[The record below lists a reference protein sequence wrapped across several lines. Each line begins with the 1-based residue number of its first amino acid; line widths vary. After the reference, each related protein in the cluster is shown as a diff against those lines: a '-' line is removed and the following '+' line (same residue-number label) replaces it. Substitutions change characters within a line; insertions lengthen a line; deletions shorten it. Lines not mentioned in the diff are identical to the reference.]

1 MNANKAIFRTMKIF
15 NLKTPYLKITS
26 LNKEKKLNKNN
37 SINDFNFV
45 DEQKSMNIYF
55 PKNNELT
62 EIKLEKIISPINKKR
77 IKIMKDSETN
87 TDPITEIADN
97 CHSNSNQNNV
107 YRQNYKLIKSEESPN
122 SVTDKIVS
130 LQKRMEQHSSH
141 SITYRNTFYNNN
153 NNLKIPEITNTKLKA
168 KNKRNLSSS
177 MKSTKIKNNL
187 DKKAINLGIILK
199 ELKEDKNE
207 NRKSK
212 ENRKNI
218 FFKYYN
224 IKNNYTINNIF
235 NYTNH
240 LNYNNRNIISAI
252 SLSKNKD
259 VEKTYTHNEI
269 AYNSLYNKL
278 SYERKNIKKNHEYK
292 NIHEIINKNS
302 LIKVR
307 ERNTNI
313 KTMKEKENK
322 KYNLRHK
329 NIKFTPCIYN
339 LFNVPVIE
347 NNNSL
352 EETIKQQTV
361 SNFNNKYNFKFKTKD
376 PKEKEK
382 IKNLFYFLKKNINL
396 IGDKNND
403 LQNYFFINNKNKLFF
418 DENKMNNTN
427 KSIGI
432 KDMKINNN
440 SNYIHRNINKLLN
453 EKRNHIPK
461 FVMS

>member
-1 MNANKAIFRTMKIF
+1 MNVNKSIFRTMKVF

-26 LNKEKKLNKNN
+26 LNKEKKFNKNN
-37 SINDFNFV
+37 SNNNFNLFN
-45 DEQKSMNIYF
+45 EQKSINIIF

-62 EIKLEKIISPINKKR
+62 EIKLDKMITPISKKR

-87 TDPITEIADN
+87 TEPITEIVEN
-97 CHSNSNQNNV
+97 NSNSKNNNIKRQNN
-107 YRQNYKLIKSEESPN
+107 NLIKSEESSN
-122 SVTDKIVS
+122 SISDKIVS
-130 LQKRMEQHSSH
+130 LQKKLEQNSNY

-153 NNLKIPEITNTKLKA
+153 NNLKIPEINNTKFKS

-177 MKSTKIKNNL
+177 MKNTNIKNNL
-187 DKKAINLGIILK
+187 NKKSVNIGTILK
-199 ELKEDKNE
+199 ELKEAKNE
-207 NRKSK
+207 NRENK
-212 ENRKNI
+212 EKGKDI

-224 IKNNYTINNIF
+224 IRNNYTINNIF

-240 LNYNNRNIISAI
+240 LNYKNRNIISAI

-259 VEKTYTHNEI
+259 VEKTYSHNENEYI
-269 AYNSLYNKL
+269 PLYNKL
-278 SYERKNIKKNHEYK
+278 SYEKKSTKKINEYNNNN
-292 NIHEIINKNS
+292 NIHEIINRNS

-307 ERNTNI
+307 ERNI

-396 IGDKNND
+396 IGEKNNE
-403 LQNYFFINNKNKLFF
+403 LQNYFFINNKNKLIF
-418 DENKMNNTN
+418 DAN
-427 KSIGI
+427 
-432 KDMKINNN
+432 KINNGN
-440 SNYIHRNINKLLN
+440 KFIRIKGLKIKDSSNYIHKDYQ
-453 EKRNHIPK
+453 
-461 FVMS
+461 